1 MDDTD
6 RPESGDVSLDDEVLL
21 GGGGGGRSLRDLKS
35 RVDISVCRE
44 YLWNNEFSRLESKGK
59 NYITIIYLS

>member
-6 RPESGDVSLDDEVLL
+6 RPESGDVSLDDDDLL

-35 RVDISVCRE
+35 REDISVGRE
-44 YLWNNEFSRLESKGK
+44 YLWNNEFSRLE
-59 NYITIIYLS
+59 